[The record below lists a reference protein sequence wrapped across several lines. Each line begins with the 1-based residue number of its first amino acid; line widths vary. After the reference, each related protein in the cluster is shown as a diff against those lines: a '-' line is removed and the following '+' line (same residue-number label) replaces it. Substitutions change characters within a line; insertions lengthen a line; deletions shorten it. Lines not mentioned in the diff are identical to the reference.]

1 MFRGVSAFLLFLS
14 AAIPTVSAFGAP
26 TVLPTAKHDA
36 ATKACSSGFRS
47 SPALRI
53 APAGGALLR
62 KNLGG
67 ARAAM
72 ASDSVDVASLNSLV
86 DAAQPSDTIVLEK
99 VHTLPG
105 VPTLVPGPRAQ
116 LCLLDR
122 CASDHM
128 LIAHPFNRLPSNQSS
143 L

>member
-36 ATKACSSGFRS
+36 ATKACSSGFRC

-72 ASDSVDVASLNSLV
+72 ASGSVDVASLNSLV

-105 VPTLVPGPRAQ
+105 VPTLVPGPRA
-116 LCLLDR
+116 
-122 CASDHM
+122 
-128 LIAHPFNRLPSNQSS
+128 
-143 L
+143 